1 MTRRR
6 VAVVGLP
13 ERGRDWLP
21 QRAGEDVEVREVAS
35 LAELPDGDFDL
46 IVMAAGPEAARAAVD
61 ALVARQKPPPAVVL
75 LESGGRHPHL
85 ELLEIL
91 LTAKL
96 QWETA
101 FDALADPVAVLDAQG
116 RVVRANRA
124 LARVSGREVRDL
136 IGMPYAELLGAP
148 KDGAPDLVAL
158 SLEDGEART
167 GEVRLERVEGVQL
180 ATTGPIGGAGP
191 VTGLVVILKDVT
203 ELREQRERLLQAS
216 RLADIGQLAA
226 GVAHEINTPLASIAL
241 RAESLLRS
249 AKDPRLEAIDAFK
262 NFPRYLKTIDEE
274 IFRCKKIIGALLE
287 FSRPRAPEMRPTDL
301 NSVARKAAD
310 LVGHQMRL
318 KQVAL
323 KLELAPEL
331 PPVPGDEGR
340 LLQVTVAL
348 LMNALDAT
356 KAGGRVA
363 IHSMGRDDSHVG
375 LAVEDDG
382 AGIAPEHL
390 PRLFSPFFTTKPPG
404 KGTGLGLAI
413 VHSIVTA
420 HGGQI
425 EVRSEPGAGT
435 RVPVALP
442 LAGTPPGSAPA

>member
-1 MTRRR
+1 MARRR
-6 VAVVGLP
+6 VVVVGLP
-13 ERGRDWLP
+13 ERGRSWLP
-21 QRAGEDVEVREVAS
+21 QRAGEDVDVSEAAS
-35 LAELPDGDFDL
+35 IAEMPDGDVDL
-46 IVMAAGPEAARAAVD
+46 IVMAGSPDSAREAVADLEAR
-61 ALVARQKPPPAVVL
+61 RGSSPAVML
-75 LESGGRHPHL
+75 WGGGDRHPHF

-91 LTAKL
+91 LAAKL

-101 FDALADPVAVLDAQG
+101 FDALVDPVAVLDATG
-116 RVVRANRA
+116 RVFRANLA
-124 LARVSGREVRDL
+124 LARVSGREVRAL
-136 IGMPYAELLGAP
+136 IGVHYKELFGEPEA
-148 KDGAPDLVAL
+148 GAPDMVAL

-167 GEVRLERVEGVQL
+167 AEQTLGRVQGVQL
-180 ATTGPIGGAGP
+180 MTVGPIGGAGE
-191 VTGLVVILKDVT
+191 VRGLVVILKDVT

-249 AKDPRLEAIDAFK
+249 AKDPRFEGIDSFK
-262 NFPRYLKTIDEE
+262 NFPRYLKTIEEE

-301 NSVARKAAD
+301 NAVARKAAD

-323 KLELAPEL
+323 ALELAPEL
-331 PPVPGDEGR
+331 PAVPGDEGR

-348 LMNALDAT
+348 LMNALDAAR
-356 KAGGRVA
+356 AGGRVA
-363 IHSMGRDDSHVG
+363 IHTSSRDDGHLG
-375 LAVEDDG
+375 LAVQDDG
-382 AGIAPEHL
+382 VGIAAEHL

-420 HGGQI
+420 HGGQL
-425 EVRSEPGAGT
+425 EVDSEPGRGT
-435 RVPVALP
+435 RMTVAIP
-442 LAGTPPGSAPA
+442 MVGTPGAASA